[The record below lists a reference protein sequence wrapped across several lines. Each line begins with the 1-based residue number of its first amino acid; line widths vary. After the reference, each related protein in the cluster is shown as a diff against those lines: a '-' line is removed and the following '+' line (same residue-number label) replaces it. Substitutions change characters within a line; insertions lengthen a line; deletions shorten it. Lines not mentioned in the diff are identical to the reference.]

1 MEYLA
6 FLSPIDRLPP
16 PPPLSARILFPRSFQ
31 LLQGSKRARI
41 PARPLPGSFFIS
53 FCNILARVK
62 IARNGERNPQGCSGM
77 LGDARGCSGML
88 GDSFQWLLKSIAS
101 QRK

>member
-16 PPPLSARILFPRSFQ
+16 PSPLERQ
-31 LLQGSKRARI
+31 D
-41 PARPLPGSFFIS
+41 PLPTILPTSPRIQTSQDSRPPSPGIFFIS

-77 LGDARGCSGML
+77 LGDARGRSGIHFN
-88 GDSFQWLLKSIAS
+88 GF
-101 QRK
+101 